1 MLSVMEVKKRLPRDF
16 IEELYN
22 LNSPLVADKIL
33 AGMAGKRNTTCIS
46 NKKCNRKGYSKARYL
61 RKGIY
66 LFAKLV

>member
-33 AGMAGKRNTTCIS
+33 AGMAGKRNTT
-46 NKKCNRKGYSKARYL
+46 L
-61 RKGIY
+61 RVNTLKYNI
-66 LFAKLV
+66 